1 MTSLETTKQIDK
13 LLKQLF
19 DTLDKQEVTKLV
31 RQILDLVQTIKFATG
46 KEFEQALSISSFI
59 DCLNSY
65 MQDKL
70 NDRPLDFS
78 RQLLVTSLVAII
90 SFLQT
95 FGE

>member
-1 MTSLETTKQIDK
+1 MNSLETTKQIDK

-19 DTLDKQEVTKLV
+19 DTTDKQEVTKLV

-46 KEFEQALSISSFI
+46 KEFEQTVCINNFI

-70 NDRPLDFS
+70 NDKPLDFS
-78 RQLLVTSLVAII
+78 RQLLVASFVAII
-90 SFLQT
+90 SLIQT